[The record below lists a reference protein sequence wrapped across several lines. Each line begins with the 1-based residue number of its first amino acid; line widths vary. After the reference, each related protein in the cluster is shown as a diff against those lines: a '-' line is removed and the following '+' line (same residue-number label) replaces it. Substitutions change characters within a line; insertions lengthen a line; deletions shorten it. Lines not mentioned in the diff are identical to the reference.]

1 MKQHS
6 SNPCFPRHFLLIGH
20 IFSQTLTW
28 NCTSQVMDSLS
39 PGAKS
44 HTVSRCLK
52 RCPSVH
58 TACERERERERREG
72 DIPHFM
78 TDIKI
83 PRRATKPSRHFL
95 FPHPNFAIG
104 DEGEVRG
111 VALHQR
117 RESNFQLGLKVPRLF
132 LDEAGLPA
140 PRHKVLV
147 LVHVG
152 HHVVQL
158 LRRIPGTNQAVGGG
172 GSS

>member
-1 MKQHS
+1 MFPS
-6 SNPCFPRHFLLIGH
+6 SLPSHRSHIQSNTHLELHFAGAGLFVTRGKVPHRL
-20 IFSQTLTW
+20 
-28 NCTSQVMDSLS
+28 QVSEE
-39 PGAKS
+39 
-44 HTVSRCLK
+44 VSISAHRL
-52 RCPSVH
+52 RGG
-58 TACERERERERREG
+58 ERERGKVRRHSSFYDRHQNTERRNV
-72 DIPHFM
+72 
-78 TDIKI
+78 
-83 PRRATKPSRHFL
+83 L

-140 PRHKVLV
+140 PGHKVLV

-158 LRRIPGTNQAVGGG
+158 LRRIPRTNQAVGGG
-172 GSS
+172 GESSSTTLRI